1 MKTFGLSVSL
11 LLLLAACG
19 QSKSPEKTA
28 EPAAPAAAASK
39 ISVDQAPIPARYSA
53 PLPKTLSSLDAWIRD
68 DTPDAV
74 TSRVELDLTSLVTRH
89 AEEDQRELPLR
100 HVVAPPL
107 LESEQ
112 LKKSN
117 SGAGIGDSDH
127 RMQEFH
133 FVWLNSSL

>member
-1 MKTFGLSVSL
+1 M
-11 LLLLAACG
+11 
-19 QSKSPEKTA
+19 A
-28 EPAAPAAAASK
+28 EVAAARIA
-39 ISVDQAPIPARYSA
+39 ALLPI
-53 PLPKTLSSLDAWIRD
+53 
-68 DTPDAV
+68 V
-74 TSRVELDLTSLVTRH
+74 GEFDLTSLVTRH

-133 FVWLNSSL
+133 FVSLNSSL